1 MKIHQIWINDI
12 IPENIQH
19 MMATVRGSGYEYKLW
34 RKEDLQVY
42 NEELNKAGLNIYHEV
57 MQSDLYM
64 LLILRDFGGLY
75 LDCDVNFKSTLP
87 NDLPK
92 TFCGS
97 LKGDPLMPDPWMIY
111 CAYTNDDQ
119 VVSIINDGMK
129 MTNDVD
135 PLHRFGYKAFVRRWQ
150 KDILELSACFEHVN
164 LFSWR
169 KPSVNNRRK

>member
-42 NEELNKAGLNIYHEV
+42 DEEFNKAGVAIYDEA
-57 MQSDLYM
+57 MQSDFYR
-64 LLILRDFGGLY
+64 LLIIRDFGGLY
-75 LDCDVNFKSTLP
+75 LDCDVKFKSTLP
-87 NDLPK
+87 TDLPK
-92 TFCGS
+92 TFCGTI
-97 LKGDPLMPDPWMIY
+97 KDDPLMPSNWMIY

-119 VVSIINDGMK
+119 IVSIINDGMK

-135 PLHRFGYKAFVRRWQ
+135 PLHRFGYKSFARKWK
-150 KDILELSACFEHVN
+150 KDILELNTCLEHVN

-169 KPSVNNRRK
+169 NTSAGKRRK